1 MTYTNHYISL
11 NPYKGIVIILGKN
24 YIHNFYLIRYLFF
37 KNIL

>member
-24 YIHNFYLIRYLFF
+24 YIIIYIIFILFNFIFIF
-37 KNIL
+37 